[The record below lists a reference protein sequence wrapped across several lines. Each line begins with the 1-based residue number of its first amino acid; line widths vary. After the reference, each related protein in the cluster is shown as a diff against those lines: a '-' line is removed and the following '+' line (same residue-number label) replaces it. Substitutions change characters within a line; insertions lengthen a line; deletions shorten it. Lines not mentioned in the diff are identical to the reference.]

1 MTYNYRMHDWD
12 QLTGK
17 ELKLLHARL
26 EHYIASLYQSK
37 GLGKAISEDIST
49 LDALIDEATFQRD
62 YVAGQLLHHRLE
74 SRRRP
79 VAQRGG
85 PRKTVFLFLD
95 ECGGHATNRVDTKF
109 PVFCL
114 CGLVVDADK
123 YRKQLAPR
131 WSGFKAKYLGSIDQR
146 IHEPSFRG
154 KRLKYWLN
162 SYGGHDPADFIK
174 TLDSILREADY
185 RVITTVIK
193 KEEYRQFLSE
203 SPTQVFLPT
212 SQYHIALDFILERF
226 VHYLHYEAED
236 AEGLVIAE
244 RIGPKETSQL
254 MHEYNRLKIEGT
266 QYISPSWFRY
276 QLAENVMFG
285 DKEDFI
291 PGLEITDVIARP
303 IAEKV
308 LAPSADPTRWNPIR
322 EKFYDGGQDRPESYG
337 LKAFP
342 TPVSKEL
349 FKS

>member
-1 MTYNYRMHDWD
+1 M
-12 QLTGK
+12 
-17 ELKLLHARL
+17 
-26 EHYIASLYQSK
+26 
-37 GLGKAISEDIST
+37 
-49 LDALIDEATFQRD
+49 
-62 YVAGQLLHHRLE
+62 
-74 SRRRP
+74 
-79 VAQRGG
+79 
-85 PRKTVFLFLD
+85 
-95 ECGGHATNRVDTKF
+95 
-109 PVFCL
+109 
-114 CGLVVDADK
+114 
-123 YRKQLAPR
+123 
-131 WSGFKAKYLGSIDQR
+131 
-146 IHEPSFRG
+146 
-154 KRLKYWLN
+154 
-162 SYGGHDPADFIK
+162 
-174 TLDSILREADY
+174 
-185 RVITTVIK
+185 
-193 KEEYRQFLSE
+193 
-203 SPTQVFLPT
+203 
-212 SQYHIALDFILERF
+212 
-226 VHYLHYEAED
+226 HYLHYEAED

-322 EKFYDGGQDRPESYG
+322 EKFYDGGQDGPESYG